1 MLNELIVFRHI
12 FGSSRV
18 IHVDTS
24 TKWDDRIYA
33 SYGRVLKS
41 MEMDHI
47 YPVRSTDVYRDDKGW
62 RW

>member
-12 FGSSRV
+12 SGFSGV

-33 SYGRVLKS
+33 SYCLVLKS
-41 MEMDHI
+41 MAMDHL
-47 YPVRSTDVYRDDKGW
+47 YPVKSTDVYRDDKGW